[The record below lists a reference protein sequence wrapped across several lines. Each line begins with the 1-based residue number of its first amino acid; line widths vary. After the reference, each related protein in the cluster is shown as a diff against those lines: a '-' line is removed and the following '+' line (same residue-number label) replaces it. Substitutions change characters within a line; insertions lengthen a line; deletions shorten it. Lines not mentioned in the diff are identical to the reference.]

1 MLRLVPVMYDGGGL
15 LDNLLKKIRNW
26 LPRWDSAMPIFSPAG
41 VDMHLGHCEA
51 RRTERDDKKI
61 EAAKA
66 MTFDACAAAY
76 IEAHKAGWKN
86 AKHREQWPNT

>member
-1 MLRLVPVMYDGGGL
+1 
-15 LDNLLKKIRNW
+15 
-26 LPRWDSAMPIFSPAG
+26 
-41 VDMHLGHCEA
+41 MHLGHCEA
-51 RRTERDDKKI
+51 RRTERDDKKL

-86 AKHREQWPNT
+86 AEHREQWPNT